1 MSHDDGFDW
10 GGQSRK
16 RARSGRSAQMRNVS
30 SMARSPSESLEPSRA
45 PEPAY
50 RKQRRQLHPI
60 FAFLNGLLSLLLVGL
75 IGVGGLIYFLK
86 FKFDQPGPL
95 EHSTIV
101 VIPRG
106 EGTNAIATRLEREG
120 IISDRRIFMAS
131 VRYFQF
137 KKTKKIQAGIKAGE
151 YEIHSKASMR
161 KVLDALIDGRVI
173 PHKLPIPEGL
183 TSEQIVARLNSTPLL
198 KGEITEI
205 PPEGSLLPD
214 TYLFSRNSPRKD
226 LLGRM
231 RTAQRRFLAK
241 LWQGR
246 ASNLPFKTAEEA
258 LILASIVEKETG
270 RSDERRKIAGVF
282 INRMRRKIRLQSD
295 PTIIY
300 GLAGGKG
307 TLGRPILRSEIN
319 KSTPYNTYQIDGL
332 PPTPIANPGRAAIEA
347 VLNPEETSDIY
358 FVANGSGGHIFAA
371 TLKEHNR
378 NVAKWRKIERVI
390 RVRQAAARK
399 ATEAVAAVAA
409 GPQPDS
415 GATVAQ
421 GKPAATPE
429 STASSALAPPP
440 ADGAAI
446 TGFPGLTVSGGGL
459 AQMRLDVPHGTAIV
473 AKQSQPIA
481 VPPAS
486 ETAAATAVSPN
497 VIASDIPLP
506 ARKPRRN

>member
-1 MSHDDGFDW
+1 MSNDDGFEW
-10 GGQSRK
+10 GRQSGR
-16 RARSGRSAQMRNVS
+16 RTRSGRSAQMRNVS
-30 SMARSPSESLEPSRA
+30 SMPRSPSESLEPSRA

-50 RKQRRQLHPI
+50 RKQRWQLHPI

-75 IGVGGLIYFLK
+75 IGAGGLIYFLK
-86 FKFDQPGPL
+86 VKFDQPGPL

-106 EGTNAIATRLEREG
+106 EGTNAIASRLEREG

-137 KKTKKIQAGIKAGE
+137 KKTKKIQSGIKAGE
-151 YEIHSKASMR
+151 YEIRSKASMR

-183 TSEQIVARLNSTPLL
+183 TSEQVVARLNSMPLL

-231 RTAQRRFLAK
+231 RAAQTRFIKK

-358 FVANGSGGHIFAA
+358 FVANGTGGHVFAA

-378 NVAKWRKIERVI
+378 NVAKWRKIERAI
-390 RVRQAAARK
+390 RAREGAARK
-399 ATEAVAAVAA
+399 STEAAAAEPQPDGGAAVA
-409 GPQPDS
+409 
-415 GATVAQ
+415 Q
-421 GKPAATPE
+421 GTAAATPE
-429 STASSALAPPP
+429 STASSALVPPP
-440 ADGAAI
+440 AEGAAI

-459 AQMRLDVPHGTAIV
+459 AQMKLDVPQGTAII
-473 AKQSQPIA
+473 ATQSQPIA
-481 VPPAS
+481 VQPAS

-497 VIASDIPLP
+497 IAASDIPLP